1 MVMKMQNSRQTD
13 NHNFKKYVEID
24 ESYILRKIGS
34 KFWTAAPLP
43 LRKLFFFCKTALFF
57 FYKMWTF
64 WGPKINE
71 TIKQKWLN
79 KVICFND
86 LKNRNY
92 TKNESEK

>member
-1 MVMKMQNSRQTD
+1 MQNSRQTD

-57 FYKMWTF
+57 F
-64 WGPKINE
+64 
-71 TIKQKWLN
+71 L
-79 KVICFND
+79 
-86 LKNRNY
+86 
-92 TKNESEK
+92 